1 MVSKRRLLPV
11 HRWVGLFVSAFVL
24 MQAMTGALL
33 VFRTSLAE
41 AIDPHG
47 MTSASGRRDAP
58 ISAVVDSARSRFP
71 GFEFEHVVFPQTGR
85 GVYVAHL
92 LDREGRSRWASID
105 PGSAQVLRAGSIWS
119 FPLEAAM
126 QIHYRLMTGR
136 LGLACIL
143 GAALGLLTLAVS
155 GLWYWWPKAGR
166 WRRSLAI
173 EKGAPAR
180 LLLRRLHRNVGVFA
194 AVVALF
200 SATTGLIVATEFFLA
215 SGPLMPL
222 QAAAG
227 ASVGDLDAA
236 LAQAREIYPNRG
248 IRDVRA
254 PGAGRLNVYFWASE
268 TSPHAVHAVSLD
280 LRDGRVAAVRPAQ
293 SSPGLWMAIL
303 PIHSGDSFG
312 RFGSFVVLA
321 GGVALMALAV
331 TGPIMWLQ
339 RPGGAGKSRRPR
351 PSETP

>member
-1 MVSKRRLLPV
+1 MVPKRRLLPI
-11 HRWVGLFVSAFVL
+11 HRWVGLIVSAFVL
-24 MQAMTGALL
+24 AQAGTGALL
-33 VFRTSLAE
+33 VYRTHLAE
-41 AIDPHG
+41 LLDPRG
-47 MTSASGRRDAP
+47 MTSASGRHDAP
-58 ISAVVDSARSRFP
+58 ISAVVGAARARFP
-71 GFEFEHVVFPQTGR
+71 GFEIEHVVFPQTER

-92 LDREGRSRWASID
+92 LDGDGHSRWASVD
-105 PGSAQVLRAGSIWS
+105 AGTAEVLRAGRIWS

-136 LGLACIL
+136 LGLACIM

-200 SATTGLIVATEFFLA
+200 SATTGLIVAAEFFLA
-215 SGPLMPL
+215 PGPLMPL
-222 QAAAG
+222 QAAG

-236 LAQAREIYPNRG
+236 LARAREIYPNRG

-254 PGAGRLNVYFWASE
+254 PGAGRLNVYFWAPE

-280 LRDGRVAAVRPAQ
+280 LRDGRAVAVRPAQ

-312 RFGSFVVLA
+312 RFGSFVVFA
-321 GGVALMALAV
+321 GGVALMALAA

-339 RPGGAGKSRRPR
+339 RRGGASNSRRPR
-351 PSETP
+351 PGETP